1 MTSKQ
6 LHKLSRRELL
16 QLLLSQSEEAEQLRQ
31 ELEETRVRLEQT
43 SANYERIRQRLD
55 MKDAQLAELRAAVE
69 NERAKREIELK
80 EAGSI
85 AMASLKLN
93 SVFEAAQKAADQYV
107 YNVRRRV
114 EALESAALGTGRN
127 SQ

>member
-31 ELEETRVRLEQT
+31 ELEETRTRLEQT